1 MNAGSSR
8 PSTASA
14 YSQSFNL

>member
-8 PSTASA
+8 
-14 YSQSFNL
+14 SFQRCY

>member
-1 MNAGSSR
+1 MFNAIGCYNPR

-14 YSQSFNL
+14 A

>member
-1 MNAGSSR
+1 MFNAIGCYNPR

-14 YSQSFNL
+14 AHY

>member
-1 MNAGSSR
+1 MFNAIGCYNPR

-14 YSQSFNL
+14 AH